1 MHWIFYTF
9 FVEFVVEIWWSTS
22 FEKIATVHTA
32 TSLTLNYITDI
43 FSTNITKSSEQVSLK
58 HLQEQIILLNHN
70 T

>member
-22 FEKIATVHTA
+22 FEKIATLHTA

-43 FSTNITKSSEQVSLK
+43 FLQILQSAQSRCRYNIFKNRSFC
-58 HLQEQIILLNHN
+58 
-70 T
+70 